1 MRKRECRRMRNT
13 RRLTNVDVFQKY
25 FSLFPLNIYPF
36 ALSFFLY
43 IFSVFVCLFGCVC
56 ACNLLPQLKSID
68 LLNSNLKHGIQ
79 WIACVAR
86 SPRILMLLLFVLLVG
101 WLVSWL
107 CSCSRHDDI
116 IVADAFAAIESSTS
130 WQSTNLFVNGNGP
143 QEQIQKHSENFMASS

>member
-86 SPRILMLLLFVLLVG
+86 TSRILMLLLFVLLVG
-101 WLVSWL
+101 WLVDYARAVVMMILLLLTPLLPSKAPHHG
-107 CSCSRHDDI
+107 R
-116 IVADAFAAIESSTS
+116 V
-130 WQSTNLFVNGNGP
+130 
-143 QEQIQKHSENFMASS
+143 QIYL